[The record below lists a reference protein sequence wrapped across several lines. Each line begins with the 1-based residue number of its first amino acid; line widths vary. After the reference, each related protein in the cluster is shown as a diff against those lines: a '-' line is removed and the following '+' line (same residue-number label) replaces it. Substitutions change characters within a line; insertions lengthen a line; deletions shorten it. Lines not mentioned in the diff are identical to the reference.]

1 MLQIEQDPSLIPSI
15 SMLSPTD
22 SLSPLAGSP

>member
-22 SLSPLAGSP
+22 LLSPLAGSP